1 MGVAHRYKQGAAM
14 QLFLPCYNIAAY
26 SMRRQPIFP
35 LVVRIPEESNVYRL
49 LRVVKLYD
57 SGRSRM
63 IWGAPFF
70 YRDLTSLRSYRI
82 GFKPQAWISWRLAG
96 DFVQLDCMP
105 GAAQRTKSHL
115 LATALRAVNLGLK
128 RI

>member
-57 SGRSRM
+57 SGWSRM
-63 IWGAPFF
+63 I
-70 YRDLTSLRSYRI
+70 S
-82 GFKPQAWISWRLAG
+82 
-96 DFVQLDCMP
+96 
-105 GAAQRTKSHL
+105 GAAYFYKHMTSQRSFK
-115 LATALRAVNLGLK
+115 V
-128 RI
+128 